1 MRRRGMTLLE
11 LIVGLTVTGLVL
23 AAGFA
28 SLATIGDRRAR
39 IEVTLDTIVREANAR
54 AEIIAWVAGA
64 SLTLD
69 EGGPQF
75 RGLDGVRESMP
86 DDQLTFLT
94 TSQTPLGAGGIV
106 VRLYVDRDDATP
118 ERGLTAAFAEWR
130 GTALKRVELDPRVQA
145 LDIRYLS
152 TFQFRLGWLPSWI
165 SSTLIPTGIELR
177 PLPAP
182 GDSLPPL
189 LRLPILVPLRRGA

>member
-1 MRRRGMTLLE
+1 MTRRGMTLLE
-11 LIVGLTVTGLVL
+11 LIVGLTVTGLVVT
-23 AAGFA
+23 AGFA
-28 SLATIGDRRAR
+28 AVAMIGDRRGQ
-39 IEVTLDTIVREANAR
+39 IEAAMDTVAHEANGR

-64 SLTLD
+64 SLMAD

-75 RGLDGVRESMP
+75 RGLDGVRETMP

-94 TSQTPLGAGGIV
+94 SSVTPLGAGGIV
-106 VRLYVDRDDATP
+106 VGLYVDRDGATP
-118 ERGLTAAFAEWR
+118 ERGLTAVFAEWR

-152 TFQFRLGWLPSWI
+152 NIQFRSGWLPSWI
-165 SSTLIPTGIELR
+165 SSTLIPTAVELR
-177 PLPAP
+177 PLPAR